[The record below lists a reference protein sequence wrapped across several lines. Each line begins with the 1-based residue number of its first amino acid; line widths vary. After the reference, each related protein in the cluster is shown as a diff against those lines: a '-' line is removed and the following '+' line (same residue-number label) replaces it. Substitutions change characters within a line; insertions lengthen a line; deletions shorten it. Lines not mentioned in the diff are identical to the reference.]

1 MIVVNFEVAKP
12 LEAQM
17 GKFGGNHKDR
27 HDACNSLSCAQSL
40 NEIPDDEGWEP
51 GRFHLLGLGFY
62 TTLERLLV

>member
-40 NEIPDDEGWEP
+40 HEIPDEE
-51 GRFHLLGLGFY
+51 
-62 TTLERLLV
+62 